1 MVTNVFKVDSNTTN
15 TRYAEEASIGVLPSS
30 PVWNALEPNSFSN
43 FGGQIKT
50 VARRPINTSR
60 QRFKGVLVD
69 LDAGGTV
76 NSDVTQ
82 TNMQDI
88 MQGFFFAS
96 LRRKGE
102 VGTVNEAPIS
112 VTGASHLYTVQ
123 STAGVLVG
131 SLVLAAH
138 FGLAANNG
146 LKRVTAVSAAVAAQN
161 TLTQSTTF
169 TIADGETVTIG
180 STVYTFK
187 TVLTDTVAGQVLIDA
202 TGASPET
209 NSFANLA
216 AAINGS
222 AGAGSLY
229 SGATPPDANVTATSG
244 THTLVVT
251 ARNSGTTPN
260 AVATTETLVH
270 GAWAETTLGGAM
282 ATTVG
287 ASGTITVSD
296 TSVVDETVSTAA
308 TLVVVG
314 FQTAAGDLDVTATAG
329 DLPHLTSTALDF
341 TTLGLTP
348 GEFIWLGG
356 DTAITNLLTA
366 ANSGW
371 GRVHSAAT
379 NLLVLDKTGS
389 TFVTEANA
397 AQTVQIFFGR
407 VLKNELDP
415 ALQKRR
421 TYQIERTLG
430 APDFNH
436 PTQLQSEYI
445 IGGVPSKADFM
456 AKTADKFMVDLEFV
470 GLTNEQ
476 RTATTGL
483 KSGTR
488 PDLSVT
494 DAFNTTSHVSRMRMT
509 ILDPVNSNPLDLF
522 FHVQDFNIPINN
534 TLTPNKAIRTLGAFE
549 VTAGL
554 FAVDG
559 KATAYFSDV
568 QATLAVRQNKDVTFD
583 AIFVRQSTAGNYAGV
598 AFDVPLIAL
607 GDARLNVVIDKA
619 IDLPLEIG
627 AARDRNFNHTLLM
640 TWYDYLPAVAAP
652 VF

>member
-1 MVTNVFKVDSNTTN
+1 MVTNVFKVDSNSTN

-30 PVWNALEPNSFSN
+30 PVWNALEPNSFQN

-69 LDAGGTV
+69 LDAGGSV
-76 NSDVTQ
+76 NEDVTQ
-82 TNMQDI
+82 TNMQDL
-88 MQGFFFAS
+88 MQGFFFAN

-102 VGTVNEAPIS
+102 VGLLTDKPIS
-112 VTGASHLYTVQ
+112 VTASTKTYAVEN
-123 STAGVLVG
+123 TAGFFAG
-131 SLVLAAH
+131 SLVFAAG
-138 FGLAANNG
+138 FALAANNG
-146 LKRVTAVSAAVAAQN
+146 LKRVNSVSAAVAAQN

-180 STVYTFK
+180 TQVYTFK
-187 TVLTDTVAGQVLIDA
+187 TAIVDTTPNQVLIDA

-229 SGATPPDANVTATSG
+229 SGATVPNADVTATSG
-244 THTLVVT
+244 THTLVATAKVT
-251 ARNSGTTPN
+251 GTVPN
-260 AVATTETLVH
+260 TIATTTTLVH
-270 GAWAETTLGGAM
+270 GAWAEVTLGGAA
-282 ATTVG
+282 ATTIG
-287 ASGTITVSD
+287 AAGSI
-296 TSVVDETVSTAA
+296 VVFETEADETPPTGA

-314 FQTAAGDLDVTATAG
+314 FQSAAGDFDVSAVAG
-329 DLPHLTSTALDF
+329 DLPHLVSTAKDLRE
-341 TTLGLTP
+341 LGVIP
-348 GEFIWLGG
+348 GEFMWVGG
-356 DTAITNLLTA
+356 DTALSNFSTA
-366 ANSGW
+366 VNSGW
-371 GRVHSAAT
+371 ARIHSVAQ
-379 NLLVLDKTGS
+379 NLIVLDKTGS
-389 TFVTEANA
+389 TWATEANTL
-397 AQTVQIFFGR
+397 QTVQVFFGR

-415 ALQKRR
+415 TLQRRR

-436 PTQLQSEYI
+436 PSQFQSEYI
-445 IGGVPSKADFM
+445 IGGVPSKANFT

-470 GLTNEQ
+470 ALNNEQ
-476 RTATTGL
+476 RTATQGL

-488 PDLSVT
+488 PDLAVT

-509 ILDPVNSNPLDLF
+509 ILDPINSNPLDLF
-522 FHVQDFNIPINN
+522 FHVQDFNIPIDN
-534 TLTPNKAIRTLGAFE
+534 TVTPNKAIKTLGAFE

-583 AIFVRQSTAGNYAGV
+583 AIFVRQAPAGNYAGV

-607 GDARLNVVIDKA
+607 GDARLNVVLDKA

-652 VF
+652 L